1 MKPLRMA
8 LLFCLGIPVLAGS
21 SQASEMQIVG
31 SVTAPGSP
39 TSVVV
44 TLSHLQPIQ
53 GYQTVITF
61 DSTLLT
67 FSGVTTAGLD
77 VEQILAPL
85 TAEFFIVLEEELAPG
100 VGLAAQASIFDFLPP
115 FDQQTLP
122 AGIEQG
128 IARYHFLASEN
139 AVANTCTTLELT
151 NGQSSSALDNIIVIA
166 GFSETPDRV
175 SGDICF
181 VESSPFLRGDAN
193 IDGILDGLTD
203 SIFILQAEF
212 IPGSPQPAC
221 MDAADV
227 DDDGDLNGITD
238 VVFLLAYA
246 FLQGPPPP
254 PPGLCGVDPTEDD
267 LICGSHYCP

>member
-8 LLFCLGIPVLAGS
+8 LLFCLGIPGLAGS
-21 SQASEMQIVG
+21 SHASEMKIVG

-77 VEQILAPL
+77 VEQLLAPL
-85 TAEFFIVLEEELAPG
+85 TTEFFIVVEEQLAPG
-100 VGLAAQASIFDFLPP
+100 QGLAAQGSILDYLPP
-115 FDQQTLP
+115 FDRQTLP
-122 AGIEQG
+122 AGIEQS
-128 IARYHFLASEN
+128 IARYHFLTSEN

-151 NGQSSSALDNIIVIA
+151 NGQGSSGLENIIIIA

-175 SGDICF
+175 PGDICF
-181 VESSPFLRGDAN
+181 VASSPFVRGDAN
-193 IDGILDGLTD
+193 SDGTIDGLTD
-203 SIFILQAEF
+203 TIFILQAVK
-212 IPGSPQPAC
+212 SPAMAAPLLSSLIGVLMSIRIASG
-221 MDAADV
+221 MDRNAMKNASRAAIFGFASV
-227 DDDGDLNGITD
+227 A
-238 VVFLLAYA
+238 VYA
-246 FLQGPPPP
+246 FLLFSTAGI
-254 PPGLCGVDPTEDD
+254 GR
-267 LICGSHYCP
+267 